1 MNRTSQSAPLPSS
14 SVLYIAGI
22 EVIAE
27 TLGFLPSPFGF
38 VPGAEGRF
46 LAALAE
52 EGVSAPQARGAQ
64 PRHARHCGFG
74 ERPVAN

>member
-22 EVIAE
+22 EVMAE
-27 TLGFLPSPFGF
+27 PPGFLTSPFGF
-38 VPGAEGRF
+38 VPGAKGRF

-52 EGVSAPQARGAQ
+52 VGVNLAATT
-64 PRHARHCGFG
+64 
-74 ERPVAN
+74 N